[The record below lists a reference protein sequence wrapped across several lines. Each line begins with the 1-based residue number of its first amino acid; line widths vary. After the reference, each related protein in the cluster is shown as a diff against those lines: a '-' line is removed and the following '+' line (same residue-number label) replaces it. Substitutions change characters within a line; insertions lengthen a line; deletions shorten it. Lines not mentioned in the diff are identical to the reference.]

1 MKVKDVMNKKFQVL
15 KSTDS
20 IAKALDLLIKTSQ
33 SAMPVVD
40 KKGAVVGEL
49 DQKKLL
55 LIDVGQLDFVEQEG
69 LGFEQLRLILSKR
82 AKKVEEIMEKHNFS
96 VSPNDEILQVAK
108 LIYEEDISTI
118 PVIDNNKLVGVIT
131 DIDILKHYKKIIG
144 KKK

>member
-40 KKGAVVGEL
+40 NKGMVVGEL

-69 LGFEQLRLILSKR
+69 LGFEQLRLILSKKS
-82 AKKVEEIMEKHNFS
+82 KKVQEIMEKHGFT
-96 VSPNDEILQVAK
+96 VSPDDEVLQVAK